1 MQVAINIKN
10 IDLSMLNA
18 IKAMLK
24 TKPEI
29 KFEIKKEQENS
40 HDLILLKES
49 KVFQKWEEK
58 YKNLSKKEQEILN
71 NELEK
76 DILEA
81 SYKNDNY

>member
-29 KFEIKKEQENS
+29 KFEIKKEQE
-40 HDLILLKES
+40 
-49 KVFQKWEEK
+49 
-58 YKNLSKKEQEILN
+58 ILN

-81 SYKNDNY
+81 SYKNDSKIRIYDN

>member
-1 MQVAINIKN
+1 MQVDINIEN

-29 KFEIKKEQENS
+29 KFKIKKEPPYSFTPLSQSE
-40 HDLILLKES
+40 
-49 KVFQKWEEK
+49 VFQKWEKK
-58 YKNLSKKEQEILN
+58 YNNLSKKEQEKLK

-76 DILEA
+76 DILD
-81 SYKNDNY
+81 SVDNDNY